1 VRGVELV
8 FLAVDSQR
16 YHSCPDVQRAVA
28 IIQNSPLSQYRRI
41 FSQTARSCAATH

>member
-1 VRGVELV
+1 VRDVELV

-28 IIQNSPLSQYRRI
+28 II
-41 FSQTARSCAATH
+41 